1 MANLPNNYGKKSGLY
16 HRPEKKARAVDT
28 LVSNIVTLSAAK
40 CEGIFRYILRVTLF
54 AVRDKDE
61 WRYLKYQIKYHIRIL
76 ENMLPRNVSFPQT
89 TPIMNMLQQE
99 PTHTASLVTY
109 PTGGVCHVEAFFS
122 RLVRHFSSL
131 GLQTLSNSPD
141 HDSWKGR

>member
-16 HRPEKKARAVDT
+16 HRPEKKTRAVDT

-76 ENMLPRNVSFPQT
+76 ENMLPRNVSFPSDHSD
-89 TPIMNMLQQE
+89 NE
-99 PTHTASLVTY
+99 HATARADPYCLFGDIPNWRGMSR
-109 PTGGVCHVEAFFS
+109 GGFFS